1 MTKKI
6 IKIEY
11 DPYGNYIGFAVSLDA
26 GNSWQDLA
34 DTSELLKYQNQECV
48 FSNCVEDIVS
58 YINQYQNS
66 NAEGLCIQF
75 IGTDEDFSILKSVAD
90 KENQKTTKKGKIQI
104 DRVGVYKSADEAIA
118 IIRNAYQRIAT
129 EFEASGMIVGT
140 HAA

>member
-11 DPYGNYIGFAVSLDA
+11 DPYRNYIGFAVSLDA

-129 EFEASGMIVGT
+129 EFDDYLPDAS
-140 HAA
+140 

>member
-90 KENQKTTKKGKIQI
+90 KEKGKIQI

-129 EFEASGMIVGT
+129 EFDDYLPDAS
-140 HAA
+140 

>member
-11 DPYGNYIGFAVSLDA
+11 DHYGNYIGFAVSLDA

-129 EFEASGMIVGT
+129 EFDDYLPDAS
-140 HAA
+140 

>member
-66 NAEGLCIQF
+66 NAEGLFIQF

-129 EFEASGMIVGT
+129 EFDDYLPDAS
-140 HAA
+140 

>member
-1 MTKKI
+1 M
-6 IKIEY
+6 
-11 DPYGNYIGFAVSLDA
+11 
-26 GNSWQDLA
+26 
-34 DTSELLKYQNQECV
+34 

-129 EFEASGMIVGT
+129 EFDDYLPDAS
-140 HAA
+140 

>member
-48 FSNCVEDIVS
+48 FSSTNIRTAMRRDCV
-58 YINQYQNS
+58 
-66 NAEGLCIQF
+66 
-75 IGTDEDFSILKSVAD
+75 FSLLELMKISLFLSLLPTRRTRK
-90 KENQKTTKKGKIQI
+90 QQRRGK
-104 DRVGVYKSADEAIA
+104 YKLIE
-118 IIRNAYQRIAT
+118 
-129 EFEASGMIVGT
+129 
-140 HAA
+140 

>member
-75 IGTDEDFSILKSVAD
+75 IGTESTNIRTAMRRDCVFSLLELMKISLFLSLLPTRRTRK
-90 KENQKTTKKGKIQI
+90 QQRRGK
-104 DRVGVYKSADEAIA
+104 YKLIE
-118 IIRNAYQRIAT
+118 
-129 EFEASGMIVGT
+129 
-140 HAA
+140 

>member
-34 DTSELLKYQNQECV
+34 DTSELLEYQNQECV

-129 EFEASGMIVGT
+129 EFDDYLPDAS
-140 HAA
+140 